1 VAEDNEINQRVLRYQ
16 LELLGLD
23 PVFTGDGQ
31 EALALWRQRPDHFC
45 LLLTDLQMPGLSGIG
60 LTEAIRK
67 EEAVGHRMPIIALT
81 ANAMHSEVHR
91 CRAVGMD
98 DYLTKPVSLPK
109 LETMLHRWLEG
120 SLAQRPEPQPEPV
133 AAGWDGFD
141 DHALQRVLGADPEI
155 LQDMRSRYLASL
167 DRAQTEIRE
176 AAAREDSA
184 SAGFTAHRIKSSSR
198 LVGAVGLA
206 QLLDQIETLGTVGDA
221 AGIARLVPSLV
232 DSIASVRQHLRRLES
247 AVPAA
252 PLTHVLCIDDD
263 PVHLNELVTLLA
275 QAGAP
280 RVERFTEGSE
290 LQQRLAELDT
300 SQVLLL
306 LDLHMPCMNGVELI
320 QHLRQW
326 RFNGHV
332 ALIGH
337 FDHQMLDTA
346 ERLVDGYGLKWAGTL
361 TSPLSEHKV
370 RTILQ
375 ACGGLRD

>member
-1 VAEDNEINQRVLRYQ
+1 MSIHPTAILGKDVKLGEDVSVGAYAIIEDGVSIGSGTVIEPHARLCTGAKIGANCVIASFTVIAGLPQDLHFNKSTVSYVEI
-16 LELLGLD
+16 
-23 PVFTGDGQ
+23 GDGTTVR
-31 EALALWRQRPDHFC
+31 ENSTIHRATIADAATKVGKNC
-45 LLLTDLQMPGLSGIG
+45 LLMASSHIG
-60 LTEAIRK
+60 
-67 EEAVGHRMPIIALT
+67 HD
-81 ANAMHSEVHR
+81 S
-91 CRAVGMD
+91 
-98 DYLTKPVSLPK
+98 
-109 LETMLHRWLEG
+109 
-120 SLAQRPEPQPEPV
+120 
-133 AAGWDGFD
+133 
-141 DHALQRVLGADPEI
+141 VLGDNCI
-155 LQDMRSRYLASL
+155 QGCF
-167 DRAQTEIRE
+167 
-176 AAAREDSA
+176 SA
-184 SAGFTAHRIKSSSR
+184 IAGFTAHRIKSSSR

-206 QLLDQIETLGTVGDA
+206 QLLDQIETLGQMGDA
-221 AGIARLVPSLV
+221 AGMARLVPSLV
-232 DSIASVRQHLRRLES
+232 ESIASVRQHFRRLES
-247 AVPAA
+247 AVQTA

-263 PVHLNELVTLLA
+263 PVHLNELATRLA

-280 RVERFTEGSE
+280 RVERFTESSE

-306 LDLHMPCMNGVELI
+306 LDLHMPCMNGAELI

-337 FDHQMLDTA
+337 FDHQMQDTA